1 MEAPENK
8 ENDDMYFLIN
18 VHLLINAIVDTI
30 AQNVKLTERKAITFW

>member
-30 AQNVKLTERKAITFW
+30 SQNVKLT